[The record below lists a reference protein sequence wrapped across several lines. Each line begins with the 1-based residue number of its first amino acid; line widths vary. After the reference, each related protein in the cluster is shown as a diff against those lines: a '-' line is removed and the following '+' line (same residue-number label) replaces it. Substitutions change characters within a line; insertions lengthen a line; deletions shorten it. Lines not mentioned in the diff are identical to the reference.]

1 MYGKKRIVITKDNK
15 IVYCGRG
22 ENGGGSWITIG
33 IVTENEDGVIA
44 KYLPPK
50 DKFKALLKDGEY
62 AILGV
67 KTKSDVRKFIKNIY
81 NIS

>member
-33 IVTENEDGVIA
+33 VVTENEHGVIA

-50 DKFKALLKDGEY
+50 DMFKGVLKDGEY

-67 KTKSDVRKFIKNIY
+67 KNKNEVRKVIKNLY
-81 NIS
+81 NL